1 MIISGFED
9 VKVWTI
15 PKGDIITIKSYYS
28 SLTICRLFQVFPL
41 SIVWNPWVLMG
52 ISFFSWEALLGRI
65 LPLDQLKIG
74 VGICGAGVVF

>member
-15 PKGDIITIKSYYS
+15 PKGDIITVKSYYS
-28 SLTICRLFQVFPL
+28 SLTIGRLFQVFPL

-52 ISFFSWEALLGRI
+52 MSFFSWEALLGRI
-65 LPLDQLKIG
+65 LPLDQLKMG